1 MSGGW
6 GWGGGVIYSNMRI
19 WLSYKF
25 NIQLYDLSFENNWEN
40 YHIYLGS
47 TCTDF
52 NLGQG
57 LLTILD
63 NREP

>member
-1 MSGGW
+1 MSG
-6 GWGGGVIYSNMRI
+6 GGGVIYSNMRI